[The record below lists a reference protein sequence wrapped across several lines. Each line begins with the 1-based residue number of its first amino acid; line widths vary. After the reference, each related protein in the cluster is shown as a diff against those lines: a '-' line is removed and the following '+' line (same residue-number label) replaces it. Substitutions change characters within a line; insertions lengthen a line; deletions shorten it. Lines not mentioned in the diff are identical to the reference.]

1 MVADR
6 GLRVVRAKA
15 FAKINLTLRVLGL
28 RDDGYHDLQ
37 TRLQSLALHDS
48 LTVTARDGP
57 VQIACDDPACPV
69 DGTNL
74 VWRAAERM
82 WRASGRRSEVTGIGV
97 RIVKRI
103 PMQAGLGGGSSDA
116 AAAMRAL
123 AKLWR
128 LDFSTARMHRIA
140 SDLGTDVPFFLE
152 GGTAL
157 GVGRGDVLVAQPDGP
172 VAWVV
177 LVLPSFGV
185 STAVA
190 YGWWDADNRGRR
202 GRMHASFS
210 VEDLRNDLEAPVAR
224 HHPRIGRIVRALKR
238 LDASHAAMSG
248 SGSAVFG
255 LFRTRARAEA
265 AAAAMGGRSLR
276 TLVTRT
282 IDRASYRDAV
292 QLER

>member
-1 MVADR
+1 MAAVR
-6 GLRVVRAKA
+6 RRLRVVRAEA

-28 RDDGYHDLQ
+28 RDDGFHELQ
-37 TRLQSLALHDS
+37 TRFQSLALHDS
-48 LTVTARDGP
+48 LTFTPREGP
-57 VQIACDDPACPV
+57 LRIACDDPACPV

-82 WRASGRRSEVTGIGV
+82 WRASGRRSEVAGIGV

-123 AKLWR
+123 AKLWH
-128 LDFSTARMHRIA
+128 LHLSTVRMRRIA
-140 SDLGTDVPFFLE
+140 SDLGADVPFFLE

-157 GVGRGDVLVAQPDGP
+157 GVGRGNVLVAQPDGP
-172 VAWVV
+172 SAWVV

-185 STAVA
+185 STVAA
-190 YGWWDADNRGRR
+190 YGWWDADSRARR
-202 GRMHASFS
+202 GRLHAPFS
-210 VEDLRNDLEAPVAR
+210 ALELRNDLEAPVAR
-224 HHPRIGRIVRALKR
+224 RYPQIGRIVRALTR
-238 LDASHAAMSG
+238 LGASHAAMSG

-255 LFRTRARAEA
+255 LFPTRARAEA
-265 AAAAMGGRSLR
+265 AAAAIGGRSLR

-282 IDRASYRDAV
+282 IDRASY
-292 QLER
+292 QNTM